1 MTQKKGS
8 SSKQNEFAMIADKEN
23 AEEFSSSAS
32 EEKVSVASNWKL
44 VWWRYRKNRLAV
56 ISLFLLFFVLT
67 IIIFPD
73 FYANQYSE
81 KTNAR

>member
-8 SSKQNEFAMIADKEN
+8 SSKQNEFTMIADKEN

-44 VWWRYRKNRLAV
+44 VWWRYRKNRLGSYQFAPF
-56 ISLFLLFFVLT
+56 IFVLT
-67 IIIFPD
+67 IIIFP
-73 FYANQYSE
+73 
-81 KTNAR
+81 